1 MLVCGC
7 ANLLNSLG
15 CQAEL
20 VLGLLQRFGVK
31 GLLQVRVIVYFI
43 VFTSVLSFENCIRCF
58 SSSMLQLD
66 GKLQDNSWGVFDK
79 EEVRSEKPQH
89 LSLSLDS
96 TFNHCRMER
105 ETDAE
110 LVHRDLSTAL
120 LLQLICQKGLLSLE
134 TKMIEEDTKVKL
146 GRLLWQLQ
154 ACLKCNTHGVGER
167 VVQEHEDGQVSFI
180 CLYFTL
186 AFHMLG

>member
-1 MLVCGC
+1 
-7 ANLLNSLG
+7 
-15 CQAEL
+15 
-20 VLGLLQRFGVK
+20 
-31 GLLQVRVIVYFI
+31 
-43 VFTSVLSFENCIRCF
+43 
-58 SSSMLQLD
+58 MLQLD

-96 TFNHCRMER
+96 TFNHCRLER

-134 TKMIEEDTKVKL
+134 MKMIEEDTKVKL

-154 ACLKCNTHGVGER
+154 ASLKCNTHGVGER

-180 CLYFTL
+180 C
-186 AFHMLG
+186 